1 MEGGGRLSGGR
12 LGGGRLR
19 AVGGGLLGALLA
31 AHVAIQVHAQAAPSP
46 RGESIYRRGILPSG
60 RPLTG
65 LREPDLKIAGSDA
78 ACINCHRRS
87 GLGEVE
93 GRYSIPPIS
102 GIYLFH
108 PKAKD
113 GDNYDLPYVDT
124 MRADRDPYTDV
135 TLARAIREGIGA
147 DGRPLNYLM
156 PHYTIDDADLAALT
170 EYLKGMT
177 PSKVPGVTK
186 SVLHFATIITPD
198 ADPTKRAGMLDVLQH
213 FFDDK
218 NAFARAE
225 SPRLNSSHR
234 MMFKANRRWA
244 LHVWELSGPP
254 QTWEE
259 QLRRHLA
266 KEPVFLAISGLGG
279 KNWAPVHH
287 FCEWAALPC
296 LFPNVEVPV
305 VAEQDFYTLYFSK
318 GVLLE
323 GDLMSR
329 WLTDDNHAA
338 VGGRVVQIYRTD
350 GVGEVAA
357 HALKSKMAAAG
368 VVLVDRPIGAGAAG
382 QTLLAALRDLGL
394 HDRLV
399 LWLRSKDIA
408 ALAGAPV
415 VPSTVLMSGL
425 MGGLGDAPVPAA
437 WRSVTRMT
445 YPFDTP
451 DQRRIRMNYPLG
463 WFRIRQI
470 RVVDEQVQTDTFLA
484 CSLVAETVNHMA
496 DSFIRDFL
504 IERVE
509 GMLEHRIIT
518 GYYPRLALAPN
529 QRFASKGGY
538 LVHFA
543 DPAGPHIETDGDW
556 LVP

>member
-1 MEGGGRLSGGR
+1 
-12 LGGGRLR
+12 
-19 AVGGGLLGALLA
+19 
-31 AHVAIQVHAQAAPSP
+31 
-46 RGESIYRRGILPSG
+46 
-60 RPLTG
+60 
-65 LREPDLKIAGSDA
+65 
-78 ACINCHRRS
+78 
-87 GLGEVE
+87 
-93 GRYSIPPIS
+93 
-102 GIYLFH
+102 
-108 PKAKD
+108 
-113 GDNYDLPYVDT
+113 
-124 MRADRDPYTDV
+124 
-135 TLARAIREGIGA
+135 
-147 DGRPLNYLM
+147 M
-156 PHYTIDDADLAALT
+156 PHYAIDDADLAALT

-186 SVLHFATIITPD
+186 SMLHFATIITPD

-244 LHVWELSGPP
+244 LHVWELKGPP
-254 QTWEE
+254 NTWEE
-259 QLRRHLA
+259 QLRQRLA
-266 KEPVFLAISGLGG
+266 KEPVFIAISGLGG

-287 FCEWAALPC
+287 FCEQAALPC

-305 VAEQDFYTLYFSK
+305 VAEHDFYSLYFSK

-329 WLTDDNHAA
+329 WLTDDKEAGA
-338 VGGRVVQIYRTD
+338 GGRMLQIFRTD
-350 GVGEVAA
+350 DVGEAA
-357 HALKSKMAAAG
+357 AKALRFKMAARGTA
-368 VVLVDRPIGAGAAG
+368 LIDRPVSAGSAE
-382 QTLLAALRDLGL
+382 QPLLAALHDLGP

-399 LWLRSKDIA
+399 LWLRPKDIA
-408 ALAGAPV
+408 ALAKAPV
-415 VPSTVLMSGL
+415 AGTVLMSGL
-425 MGGLGDAPVPAA
+425 MGGLGDAPLPAA
-437 WRSVTRMT
+437 WRPVTRMT

-470 RVVDEQVQTDTFLA
+470 PVVAEQVQTDTFLA
-484 CSLVAETVNHMA
+484 CSLLAETVNHMA

-504 IERVE
+504 VERVE

-543 DPAGPHIETDGDW
+543 DPSGTHVETDGDW

>member
-1 MEGGGRLSGGR
+1 VKSSSIRRRRCGAGG
-12 LGGGRLR
+12 
-19 AVGGGLLGALLA
+19 VLLCCLLA
-31 AHVAIQVHAQAAPSP
+31 AQLCAQVHAQVAPP
-46 RGESIYRRGILPSG
+46 PPGESIYRRGILPSG
-60 RPLTG
+60 KPLTG

-78 ACINCHRRS
+78 ACTNCHRRS
-87 GLGEVE
+87 GLGEIE
-93 GRYSIPPIS
+93 GRFAIPPIS

-108 PKAKD
+108 PKAKT
-113 GDNYDLPYVDT
+113 GESYDLPYVDT
-124 MRADRDPYTDV
+124 MRPDRDPYTDA
-135 TLARAIREGIGA
+135 TLARAIREGIGV

-244 LHVWELSGPP
+244 LHVWELNGPP
-254 QTWEE
+254 NTWEE
-259 QLRRHLA
+259 QLRRRLA
-266 KEPVFLAISGLGG
+266 KEPVFVAISGLGG

-287 FCEWAALPC
+287 FCEQAALPC
-296 LFPNVEVPV
+296 LFPNIEVPV
-305 VAEQDFYTLYFSK
+305 VAEHDFYSLYFSK

-323 GDLMSR
+323 GELMSR
-329 WLTDDNHAA
+329 WLTDDKGAGA
-338 VGGRVVQIYRTD
+338 GGRTVQIYRTD
-350 GVGEVAA
+350 DVGEAA
-357 HALKSKMAAAG
+357 AKALRSKMAARGAA
-368 VVLVDRPIGAGAAG
+368 LVDRPVGAGAAE
-382 QTLLAALRDLGL
+382 QPLLAALRDLGP

-399 LWLRSKDIA
+399 LWLRPTDIA
-408 ALAGAPV
+408 ALGKAPV
-415 VPSTVLMSGL
+415 AGTVLMSGL
-425 MGGLGDAPVPAA
+425 MGGLGDAPLPAE
-437 WRSVTRMT
+437 WRPATRMT

-470 RVVDEQVQTDTFLA
+470 PVVAEQVQTDTFLA

-504 IERVE
+504 VERVE

-543 DPAGPHIETDGDW
+543 DPSGTHIETDGDW